1 MLDIRRFFKNLTPSK
16 KTKFILSLDGGG
28 VRAIAAIVFL
38 KQLEIA
44 SGKKIFDIFD
54 FFIGTSAGGINALH
68 IAALEASC
76 FELENFWSKENLS
89 KTMTKSFWDNAS
101 FLQTKPKYDGRGKR
115 ELLLEYFKD
124 QSLGEAKK
132 PVAVLAYDV
141 EKRKPR
147 LLSSYKSMG
156 IKIVSAASATS
167 AAPIYYS
174 TQEIDDGSW
183 LIDGGIV
190 ANNPSLL
197 GYSEAK
203 KLFPGSDIKVLSIGT
218 GINRRKING
227 ANSSKWGALN
237 WLRHD
242 ILGIM
247 LESSMFDEIA
257 RDLMGN
263 SYLRVN
269 SSTGLVNRRMDDT
282 SDINLER
289 IHLMGM
295 DWWSEF
301 GEDVTEFLNV

>member
-16 KTKFILSLDGGG
+16 KTKFILSFDGGG

-141 EKRKPR
+141 ERRKPR
-147 LLSSYKSMG
+147 LLSSYKSPG

>member
-1 MLDIRRFFKNLTPSK
+1 MDIRRFFKYLTPSK

-54 FFIGTSAGGINALH
+54 FFIGTSAGGINALN
-68 IAALEASC
+68 IAGLEASC
-76 FELENFWSKENLS
+76 FELEKFWSKDNLS

-101 FLQTKPKYDGRGKR
+101 FLQTKPKYDGKGKR

-147 LLSSYKSMG
+147 LLSSYESPG
-156 IKIVSAASATS
+156 IKMVSAASATS

-203 KLFPGSDIKVLSIGT
+203 KVFPGCEIKVLSIGT

-227 ANSSKWGALN
+227 PHSSKWGALN

-257 RDLMGN
+257 SDLMGN
-263 SYLRVN
+263 SYFRVN

-301 GEDVTEFLNV
+301 GEDVAEFLNV

>member
-1 MLDIRRFFKNLTPSK
+1 MDIRRFFKNLTPSK
-16 KTKFILSLDGGG
+16 KTKFILSFDGGG

-141 EKRKPR
+141 ERRKPR
-147 LLSSYKSMG
+147 LLSSYKSPG

>member
-1 MLDIRRFFKNLTPSK
+1 MRRLFKNLFPTK
-16 KTKFILSLDGGG
+16 KTKLILSFDGGG
-28 VRAIAAIVFL
+28 VRAIAAVVFL

-54 FFIGTSAGGINALH
+54 FFIGTSAGGINALN
-68 IAALEASC
+68 IAGREASC
-76 FELENFWSKENLS
+76 FDLENFWSKENLA
-89 KTMTKSFWDNAS
+89 KTMSKSFWDNAS
-101 FLQTKPKYDGRGKR
+101 FLQTKPKYDGKGKR
-115 ELLLEYFKD
+115 EVLLDYFED

-141 EKRKPR
+141 ENRKPR
-147 LLSSYKSMG
+147 LLSSYGSPG
-156 IKIVSAASATS
+156 IKMVSAASATS

-174 TQEIDDGSW
+174 TQEIDDGTW

-190 ANNPSLL
+190 ANNPSLI

-203 KLFPGSDIKVLSIGT
+203 KIFPAHNIKVLSIGT

-227 ANSSKWGALN
+227 RRSAKWGALN
-237 WLRHD
+237 WFNHD

-257 RDLMGN
+257 RDLMGQN
-263 SYLRVN
+263 YLRVN

-282 SDINLER
+282 SDVNLER
-289 IHLMGM
+289 INLMGM
-295 DWWSEF
+295 EWWSEF
-301 GEDVTEFLNV
+301 GKETLKFLNV

>member
-1 MLDIRRFFKNLTPSK
+1 MDIRRFFKYLTPSK

-54 FFIGTSAGGINALH
+54 FFIGTSAGGINALN
-68 IAALEASC
+68 IAGLEASC
-76 FELENFWSKENLS
+76 FELEKFWSKDNIS

-101 FLQTKPKYDGRGKR
+101 FLQTKPKYDGKGKR

-147 LLSSYKSMG
+147 LLSSYESPG
-156 IKIVSAASATS
+156 IKMVSAASATS

-203 KLFPGSDIKVLSIGT
+203 KVFPGCEIKVLSIGT

-227 ANSSKWGALN
+227 PHSSKWGALN

-257 RDLMGN
+257 SDLMGN
-263 SYLRVN
+263 SYFRVN

-301 GEDVTEFLNV
+301 GEDVAEFLNV

>member
-16 KTKFILSLDGGG
+16 KTKFILSFDGGG

-147 LLSSYKSMG
+147 LLSSYKSPG

-190 ANNPSLL
+190 VNNPSLL

>member
-16 KTKFILSLDGGG
+16 KTKFILSFDGGG

-38 KQLEIA
+38 KQLEVA

-147 LLSSYKSMG
+147 LLSSYKSPG

>member
-1 MLDIRRFFKNLTPSK
+1 MDIRRFFKYLTPSK

-54 FFIGTSAGGINALH
+54 FFIGTSAGGINALN
-68 IAALEASC
+68 IAGLETSC
-76 FELENFWSKENLS
+76 FELEKFWSKDNLS

-101 FLQTKPKYDGRGKR
+101 FLQTKPKYDGKGKR

-147 LLSSYKSMG
+147 LLSSYESPG
-156 IKIVSAASATS
+156 IKMVSAASATS

-203 KLFPGSDIKVLSIGT
+203 KVFPGCEIKVLSIGT

-227 ANSSKWGALN
+227 PHSSKWGALN

-257 RDLMGN
+257 SDLIGN
-263 SYLRVN
+263 SYFRVN

-301 GEDVTEFLNV
+301 GEEVNQFLNV

>member
-1 MLDIRRFFKNLTPSK
+1 MDIRRFFKYLTPSK

-147 LLSSYKSMG
+147 LLSSYKSPG

>member
-1 MLDIRRFFKNLTPSK
+1 MRRLLKYFNPSK
-16 KTKFILSLDGGG
+16 KPKFILSLDGGG
-28 VRAIAAIVFL
+28 VRAIAEVVFL

-44 SGKKIFDIFD
+44 SGKKIFDLFD

-68 IAALEASC
+68 LAGRGSDC
-76 FELENFWSKENLS
+76 FELEEFWSKDNLA
-89 KTMTKSFWDNAS
+89 KTMSKSFWDNAS
-101 FLQTKPKYDGRGKR
+101 FLQTKPKYDGKGKR
-115 ELLLEYFKD
+115 NVLLEYFQD

-132 PVAVLAYDV
+132 SVAVLAYDV
-141 EKRKPR
+141 ESRKPR
-147 LLSSYKSMG
+147 LLSSYDSPG
-156 IKIVSAASATS
+156 IKMVSAASATS

-174 TQEIDDGSW
+174 TQEIDDGTW

-203 KLFPGSDIKVLSIGT
+203 KLFPDNEIKVLSIGT

-227 ANSSKWGALN
+227 KNSVKWGALN
-237 WLRHD
+237 WLNHD

-257 RDLMGN
+257 SDLMGDN
-263 SYLRVN
+263 YLRVN

-282 SDINLER
+282 SEANLKRIN
-289 IHLMGM
+289 LMGM
-295 DWWSEF
+295 EWWSDF
-301 GEDVTEFLNV
+301 GEKTLNFLNV

>member
-1 MLDIRRFFKNLTPSK
+1 LDIRRFFKYLTPSK

-54 FFIGTSAGGINALH
+54 FFIGTSAGGINALN
-68 IAALEASC
+68 IAGLEASC
-76 FELENFWSKENLS
+76 FELEKFWSKDNLS

-101 FLQTKPKYDGRGKR
+101 FLQTKPKYDGKGKR

-147 LLSSYKSMG
+147 LLSSYESPG
-156 IKIVSAASATS
+156 IKMVSAASATS

-203 KLFPGSDIKVLSIGT
+203 KVFPGCEIKVLSIGT

-227 ANSSKWGALN
+227 SHSSKWGALN

-257 RDLMGN
+257 SDLMGN
-263 SYLRVN
+263 SYFRVN

>member
-1 MLDIRRFFKNLTPSK
+1 LDIRRFFKYLTPSK

-54 FFIGTSAGGINALH
+54 FFIGTSAGGINALN
-68 IAALEASC
+68 IAGLEASC
-76 FELENFWSKENLS
+76 FELEKFWSKDNLS

-101 FLQTKPKYDGRGKR
+101 FLQTKPKYDGKGKR

-147 LLSSYKSMG
+147 LLSSYESPG
-156 IKIVSAASATS
+156 IKMVSAASATS

-203 KLFPGSDIKVLSIGT
+203 KVFPGCEIKVLSIGT

-227 ANSSKWGALN
+227 PHSSKWGALN

-257 RDLMGN
+257 SDLMGN
-263 SYLRVN
+263 SYFRVN

-301 GEDVTEFLNV
+301 GEDVAEFLNV

>member
-1 MLDIRRFFKNLTPSK
+1 MDIRRFFKYLTPSK

-28 VRAIAAIVFL
+28 VRAITAIVFL

-54 FFIGTSAGGINALH
+54 FFIGTSAGGINALN
-68 IAALEASC
+68 IAGLEASC
-76 FELENFWSKENLS
+76 FELEKFWSKDNLS

-101 FLQTKPKYDGRGKR
+101 FLQTKPKYDGKGKR

-147 LLSSYKSMG
+147 LLSSYESPG
-156 IKIVSAASATS
+156 IKMVSAASATS

-203 KLFPGSDIKVLSIGT
+203 KVFPGCEIKVLSIGT

-227 ANSSKWGALN
+227 PHSSKWGALN

-257 RDLMGN
+257 SDLMGN
-263 SYLRVN
+263 SYFRVN

>member
-1 MLDIRRFFKNLTPSK
+1 MSF
-16 KTKFILSLDGGG
+16 DGGG
-28 VRAIAAIVFL
+28 VRAIAGVVFL

-54 FFIGTSAGGINALH
+54 FFIGTSAGGINALN
-68 IAALEASC
+68 IAGRKIDC
-76 FELENFWSKENLS
+76 FELEDFWSKENLT
-89 KTMTKSFWDNAS
+89 KTMSKSFWDTAS
-101 FLQTKPKYDGRGKR
+101 FLQTKPKYDGIGKTDV
-115 ELLLEYFKD
+115 LLDYFAD

-147 LLSSYKSMG
+147 ILSSYGSPG
-156 IKIVSAASATS
+156 IKMVSAASATS

-203 KLFPGSDIKVLSIGT
+203 KLFPKHEIKVFSIGT

-227 ANSSKWGALN
+227 KNSVKWGALN
-237 WLRHD
+237 WLNHD

-247 LESSMFDEIA
+247 LESSIFDEIA
-257 RDLMGN
+257 SDIMGQN
-263 SYLRVN
+263 YLRVN
-269 SSTGLVNRRMDDT
+269 SSTGLVNRRMDDI
-282 SDINLER
+282 SGVNLKR

-295 DWWSEF
+295 EWWSDS
-301 GEDVTEFLNV
+301 GQDTLDFLNV

>member
-1 MLDIRRFFKNLTPSK
+1 LLDIRRFFKNLTPSK
-16 KTKFILSLDGGG
+16 KTKFILSFDGGG

-147 LLSSYKSMG
+147 LLSSYKSPG

-227 ANSSKWGALN
+227 SNSSKWGALN

>member
-1 MLDIRRFFKNLTPSK
+1 LDIRRFFKYLTPSK

-38 KQLEIA
+38 KQLEIS

-54 FFIGTSAGGINALH
+54 FFIGTSAGGINALN
-68 IAALEASC
+68 IAGLEASC
-76 FELENFWSKENLS
+76 FELEKFWSKDNLS

-101 FLQTKPKYDGRGKR
+101 FLQTKPKYDGKGKR

-147 LLSSYKSMG
+147 LLTSYESPG
-156 IKIVSAASATS
+156 IKMVSAASATS

-203 KLFPGSDIKVLSIGT
+203 KVFPGCEIKVLSIGT
-218 GINRRKING
+218 GLNRRKING
-227 ANSSKWGALN
+227 PHSSKWGALN

-257 RDLMGN
+257 SDLIGN
-263 SYLRVN
+263 SYFRVN

-301 GEDVTEFLNV
+301 GEDVAEFLNV

>member
-1 MLDIRRFFKNLTPSK
+1 MDIRRFFKYLTPSK

-54 FFIGTSAGGINALH
+54 FFIGTSAGGINALN
-68 IAALEASC
+68 IAGLEASC
-76 FELENFWSKENLS
+76 FELEKFWSKDNLS

-101 FLQTKPKYDGRGKR
+101 FLQTKPKYDGKGKR

-147 LLSSYKSMG
+147 LLSSYESPG
-156 IKIVSAASATS
+156 IKMVSAASATS

-203 KLFPGSDIKVLSIGT
+203 KVFPGCEIKVLSIGT

-227 ANSSKWGALN
+227 PHSSKWGALN

-257 RDLMGN
+257 SDLMGN
-263 SYLRVN
+263 SYFRVN